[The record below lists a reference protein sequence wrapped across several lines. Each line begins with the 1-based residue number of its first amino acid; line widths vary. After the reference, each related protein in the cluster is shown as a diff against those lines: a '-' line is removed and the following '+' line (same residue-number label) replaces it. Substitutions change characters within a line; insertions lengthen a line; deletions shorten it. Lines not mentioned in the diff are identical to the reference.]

1 MLKKINNTSCFF
13 HHVTAIVGKLA
24 GIKLITTVQ
33 PCLLCNCKPT
43 SISNLLCNT
52 FFSQVITV
60 AYIPTLNFREIM
72 TLSYFS

>member
-13 HHVTAIVGKLA
+13 HHVAAIIGKLA
-24 GIKLITTVQ
+24 GMAVQ